1 MNERNRRPRRG
12 KPGTL
17 HDVKRQ
23 VWHAIM
29 TASDLLDADDPL
41 VRLKA
46 VHAVGQASGVFKSV
60 YETADLEARL
70 EALERRVGGTDES

>member
-1 MNERNRRPRRG
+1 MSERKRRPRRG
-12 KPGTL
+12 KPGSL
-17 HDVKRQ
+17 DALKRE

-46 VHAVGQASGVFKSV
+46 THAVGQAAGVFKNI

-70 EALERRVGGTDES
+70 VALEDRIAKGTDQ